1 MFTLVGPPRS
11 LTARL
16 ATLLLT
22 AAALRLT
29 YLLFSPHSEARG
41 LSLFQYAFSHPPHHG
56 GGTCPPEAWA
66 AGRWAARPPLTDRTR
81 MSASEEAYEFLGFEG
96 CASNREH
103 WWHLGADKEQLFD
116 RFPGVASW
124 RWEPPR
130 ACDIQD
136 LGAAALVKHLV
147 EDGGWMLVGGES
159 FQS

>member
-41 LSLFQYAFSHPPHHG
+41 LSLFQYAFFHTPHHG

-96 CASNREH
+96 CASNRET
-103 WWHLGADKEQLFD
+103 WWTFFHD
-116 RFPGVASW
+116 RRVRSRGLILATNQVREVNVTSTPAV
-124 RWEPPR
+124 
-130 ACDIQD
+130 
-136 LGAAALVKHLV
+136 LTALH
-147 EDGGWMLVGGES
+147 VGTP
-159 FQS
+159 